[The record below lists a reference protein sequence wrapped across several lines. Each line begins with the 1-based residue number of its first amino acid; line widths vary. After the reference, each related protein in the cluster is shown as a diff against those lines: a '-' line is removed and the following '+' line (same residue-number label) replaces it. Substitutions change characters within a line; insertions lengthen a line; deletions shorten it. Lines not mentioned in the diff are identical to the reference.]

1 MTILVTL
8 TADLEC
14 GEGDVKFHRF
24 IGTTA
29 TVFDELDGL
38 TRADVLKDWIGE
50 LEVLYNDAL
59 RDWAVE
65 TEPYRR
71 KHDSE
76 SCELCKEQ
84 SND

>member
-14 GEGDVKFHRF
+14 GEGDVRSR
-24 IGTTA
+24 

-50 LEVLYNDAL
+50 LEVLYNSAL

-65 TEPYRR
+65 METHR
-71 KHDSE
+71 SI
-76 SCELCKEQ
+76 
-84 SND
+84 

>member
-1 MTILVTL
+1 MAILVTL

-14 GEGDVKFHRF
+14 GEGDVKLR
-24 IGTTA
+24 
-29 TVFDELDGL
+29 TVFEELDGL

-65 TEPYRR
+65 MKPLRS
-71 KHDSE
+71 KAI
-76 SCELCKEQ
+76 
-84 SND
+84 

>member
-14 GEGDVKFHRF
+14 GEGEVKLR
-24 IGTTA
+24 

-50 LEVLYNDAL
+50 LESLYDEAL
-59 RDWAVE
+59 FD
-65 TEPYRR
+65 
-71 KHDSE
+71 HF
-76 SCELCKEQ
+76 Q
-84 SND
+84 SK

>member
-1 MTILVTL
+1 MGKCSIGVTLYGENTMTILVTL

-14 GEGDVKFHRF
+14 GEGDVKLR
-24 IGTTA
+24 

-65 TEPYRR
+65 RET
-71 KHDSE
+71 HS
-76 SCELCKEQ
+76 SI
-84 SND
+84 

>member
-14 GEGDVKFHRF
+14 GEGDVRSR
-24 IGTTA
+24 
-29 TVFDELDGL
+29 TVFDEFVGL
-38 TRADVLKDWIGE
+38 TRAVVLKVWMGE

-65 TEPYRR
+65 RET
-71 KHDSE
+71 
-76 SCELCKEQ
+76 Q
-84 SND
+84 S

>member
-14 GEGDVKFHRF
+14 GEGDVKLR
-24 IGTTA
+24 

-38 TRADVLKDWIGE
+38 TRADVLKDWIGA

-71 KHDSE
+71 K
-76 SCELCKEQ
+76 Q
-84 SND
+84 IP

>member
-14 GEGDVKFHRF
+14 GEGAVKSR
-24 IGTTA
+24 

-38 TRADVLKDWIGE
+38 TRADVLKDWISH
-50 LEVLYNDAL
+50 LEVLYNNAL

-65 TEPYRR
+65 R
-71 KHDSE
+71 
-76 SCELCKEQ
+76 EQ
-84 SND
+84 SK